1 MEEIWE
7 VNGTKYSVSEDNRDE
22 FLNDHP
28 GAILIK
34 SSRKDIISSAISN
47 QLDTDAQKGFSK
59 VGFSGNWE
67 VKKELITPGTGTT
80 RKSKKSEYRSYVD
93 EIFPGFDKTWLG
105 SSIAQATA
113 TGEAMD
119 LFMEGSS
126 VNEKTLRNFIDAEY
140 DAALHYV
147 ESDAMKSFNKKY
159 EAGGKTWSS
168 FFGAVWDDMTIL
180 PELFTRSLGTQIGTL
195 IDSEEAQIAFGT
207 GATAGFTG
215 TAMWGDPRAKI
226 ANALF
231 GGMAANTT
239 IMETSL
245 TFTELLK
252 EELDGSPGKEW
263 NEANIKALLEGSK
276 GKSIRNKAIGR
287 GLTIGSIEAITGL
300 AAGRITTSVLRSGP
314 GISRKIL
321 GVGAG
326 LGVESIGGGVG
337 EVAGRFVA
345 GQEMDPAEI
354 GFETIT
360 GLTTAPLTVG
370 GALLRHKDATYKLN
384 KEVVSYAKMKDFIE
398 TATDMEIAT
407 ANISM
412 PNDQTGLAAIAH
424 EKQTNAIFD
433 SQIDAKITNVED
445 RSELVQLQK
454 DLIEAK
460 RDVEKEGNSQVPGAQ
475 DKLDLVN
482 AKIDAVINKYKGAV

>member
-147 ESDAMKSFNKKY
+147 ESDAMKSFNK
-159 EAGGKTWSS
+159 
-168 FFGAVWDDMTIL
+168 
-180 PELFTRSLGTQIGTL
+180 
-195 IDSEEAQIAFGT
+195 
-207 GATAGFTG
+207 
-215 TAMWGDPRAKI
+215 
-226 ANALF
+226 
-231 GGMAANTT
+231 
-239 IMETSL
+239 
-245 TFTELLK
+245 
-252 EELDGSPGKEW
+252 
-263 NEANIKALLEGSK
+263 
-276 GKSIRNKAIGR
+276 
-287 GLTIGSIEAITGL
+287 
-300 AAGRITTSVLRSGP
+300 
-314 GISRKIL
+314 
-321 GVGAG
+321 
-326 LGVESIGGGVG
+326 
-337 EVAGRFVA
+337 
-345 GQEMDPAEI
+345 
-354 GFETIT
+354 
-360 GLTTAPLTVG
+360 
-370 GALLRHKDATYKLN
+370 
-384 KEVVSYAKMKDFIE
+384 
-398 TATDMEIAT
+398 
-407 ANISM
+407 
-412 PNDQTGLAAIAH
+412 
-424 EKQTNAIFD
+424 
-433 SQIDAKITNVED
+433 
-445 RSELVQLQK
+445 
-454 DLIEAK
+454 
-460 RDVEKEGNSQVPGAQ
+460 
-475 DKLDLVN
+475 
-482 AKIDAVINKYKGAV
+482 